1 MPQLGNVNIPVTVL
15 NVFST
20 QTRDLDFTRVVS
32 LVLKYAAAT
41 VPKKLN
47 PSQNKTKTIKKK
59 EVYCLR
65 WLNSVFVINA
75 K

>member
-20 QTRDLDFTRVVS
+20 QIRDLHFTRVVS

-41 VPKKLN
+41 VPKNLN
-47 PSQNKTKTIKKK
+47 LSQDKTKTIK
-59 EVYCLR
+59 
-65 WLNSVFVINA
+65 
-75 K
+75 